1 LIENHNKTEKCRNI
15 DRDILFNIKLK
26 TKGNNMNNLKKVGLT
41 ALGTVLV
48 AGSAQAA
55 SMSVSGGTSIFF
67 GGEDNSNAGN
77 GWSMTDQ
84 VTFSASGEMDNGFTI
99 STSLQLDGT
108 AAAGNGAP
116 FDDRSLTIGMGDM
129 GTLVFSGHGSSGPVG
144 AWDDLTP
151 SANEESWGTSIGGTV
166 DGPTNAGIGD
176 NSFIYDYTVT
186 DGVALKAAYKP
197 SKGSAVLESST
208 EIGVQYTGIEG
219 LKVSAAMGENNTAAD
234 KIDLSVFSAN
244 YTAGPISVGVQSN
257 ESDRGSGT
265 DEDFT
270 AYGISYAVNDDVSVS
285 YGVSSLDYSST
296 LEDQESSAVSVSFT
310 AGGVA
315 ISASHQSTDNVAGA
329 AATDNTSYEVNFSFS
344 F

>member
-1 LIENHNKTEKCRNI
+1 
-15 DRDILFNIKLK
+15 LFNIKLI
-26 TKGNNMNNLKKVGLT
+26 TKGNNMNNLKKIGLT
-41 ALGTVLV
+41 ALGTAMV
-48 AGSAQAA
+48 ASSANAA
-55 SMSVSGGTSIFF
+55 ALSVSGGTSIFF

-84 VTFSASGEMDNGFTI
+84 LDFNASGEMDNGMTI
-99 STSLQLDGT
+99 SLYLQLDT
-108 AAAGNGAP
+108 SAANW
-116 FDDRSLTIGMGDM
+116 DDRTLKIDTGDM
-129 GTLVFSGHGSSGPVG
+129 GTITFSGHGASGPVG

-166 DGPTNAGIGD
+166 DGPTNATAMD

-186 DGVALKAAYKP
+186 DGIALKAAYSP
-197 SKGSAVLESST
+197 SKGTDLESST

-219 LKVSAAMGENNTAAD
+219 LKVSAAMGENNTLAD

-244 YTAGPISVGVQSN
+244 YTAGPISIGIQSN
-257 ESDRGSGT
+257 ESDRGTGT

-270 AYGISYAVNDDVSVS
+270 AYGVSYAVSDDVSVS
-285 YGVSSLDYSST
+285 YNVSSLDYSST
-296 LEDQESSAVSVSFT
+296 LSDQDSSAVSVSFT

-329 AATDNTSYEVNFSFS
+329 ATADNTSYEVNFSFA

>member
-1 LIENHNKTEKCRNI
+1 
-15 DRDILFNIKLK
+15 
-26 TKGNNMNNLKKVGLT
+26 MNNLKKIGLT
-41 ALGTVLV
+41 ALGTALV

-55 SMSVSGGTSIFF
+55 TMSVSGGTSLFF
-67 GGEDNSNAGN
+67 GGEDNSNGGN

-99 STSLQLDGT
+99 STSLQLDGVG
-108 AAAGNGAP
+108 AAATTNGH
-116 FDDRSLTIGMGDM
+116 FDDRSITIDTGDM
-129 GTLVFSGHGSSGPVG
+129 GKLTFSGHGSSGPVG

-166 DGPTNAGIGD
+166 DGPTNATIGN
-176 NSFIYDYTVT
+176 NSFIYDYTVS
-186 DGVALKAAYKP
+186 DGVAIKAAYKP
-197 SKGSAVLESST
+197 AKGTPLESST
-208 EIGVQYTGIEG
+208 EIGIAYTGMEG
-219 LKVSAAMGENNTAAD
+219 LTVKAAMGENNDASD
-234 KIDLSVFSAN
+234 QLDLTVMSIN
-244 YTAGPISVGVQSN
+244 YAMGPITVGYQSN
-257 ESDRGSGT
+257 ESDAGTGT

-270 AYGISYAVNDDVSVS
+270 AYGISYAVSDDVSVS
-285 YGVSSLDYSST
+285 YGASTLDYSSA

-329 AATDNTSYEVNFSFS
+329 TTADNTSYEVNFSFA

>member
-1 LIENHNKTEKCRNI
+1 
-15 DRDILFNIKLK
+15 
-26 TKGNNMNNLKKVGLT
+26 MNNLKKIGLT
-41 ALGTVLV
+41 ALGTALV

-55 SMSVSGGTSIFF
+55 TMSVSGGTSLFF
-67 GGEDNSNAGN
+67 GGEDNSNSGN

-99 STSLQLDGT
+99 STSLQIDGVG
-108 AAAGNGAP
+108 AAQTTNGT
-116 FDDRSLTIGMGDM
+116 FDDRSLTIDTGDM

-166 DGPTNAGIGD
+166 DGPTNAAIGD
-176 NSFIYDYTVT
+176 NSFIWDYSVS
-186 DGVALKAAYKP
+186 DAIALKAAYKP
-197 SKGSAVLESST
+197 SKGTALESST
-208 EIGVQYTGIEG
+208 EIGIAYTGIEG
-219 LKVSAAMGENNTAAD
+219 LTVKAAMGENNTAAD
-234 KIDLSVFSAN
+234 QIDLSVFSAN
-244 YTAGPISVGVQSN
+244 YAAGPITVGIQTN
-257 ESDRGSGT
+257 ESDRGTGT
-265 DEDFT
+265 DEEFT
-270 AYGISYAVNDDVSVS
+270 AYGVSYAVSDDVSVS